1 MRRSPLIYGS
11 DVISEENDF
20 GGSGAGSGNNNYDE
34 EDDTEDAD
42 DSGSGQTG
50 WDPMFNGGR
59 SEGGSTSHS
68 PTSIDDLGHTVSV
81 GGGVSSSTSSSPVD
95 KEADVEDR
103 TVNVHVD
110 GDERVTQGPKSN
122 SGDGGIRPTSPPSG
136 GTESSS
142 GSGGRWSG
150 QPEMSIARAVATY
163 FFPIFMAWFGGIFS
177 ILL

>member
-1 MRRSPLIYGS
+1 
-11 DVISEENDF
+11 
-20 GGSGAGSGNNNYDE
+20 
-34 EDDTEDAD
+34 
-42 DSGSGQTG
+42 
-50 WDPMFNGGR
+50 MFNGGR

-68 PTSIDDLGHTVSV
+68 PTTIDDSGHTADV

-95 KEADVEDR
+95 KNVDVD
-103 TVNVHVD
+103 VKVHGD
-110 GDERVTQGPKSN
+110 GDERVTQGPKSGGG
-122 SGDGGIRPTSPPSG
+122 GDGGISPTSPPS

-142 GSGGRWSG
+142 GSGGTWSG